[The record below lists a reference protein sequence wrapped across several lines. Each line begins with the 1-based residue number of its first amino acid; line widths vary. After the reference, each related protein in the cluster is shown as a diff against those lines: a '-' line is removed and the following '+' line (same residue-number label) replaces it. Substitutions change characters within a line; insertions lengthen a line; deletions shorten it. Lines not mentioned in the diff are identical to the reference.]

1 MTIRVLAL
9 CTLLLSLALAAC
21 SPPSAPAATSA
32 PATQKGDPYKIG
44 VVVSI
49 TGPAS
54 SLGIP
59 ERDTV
64 LMVRDQ
70 INKNGGIK
78 GLDGALHELQVV
90 VEDDGSDTGKAVLA
104 EKKLIEQDK
113 VVILIGSSGS
123 PASLGMVDG
132 ATAAKIPMISL
143 ASASQIVNPVKD
155 RFWVFKTPQPTLP
168 VNQVQVDYLKAKG
181 ITTIGSIGVNN
192 AFGKDSRDGLTEA
205 VKGTGISIVADQVFQ
220 PGDKDF
226 TAQLTKIKGLNP
238 GALVVH
244 ATPGEGAPLT
254 VQARDLGF
262 KVMLHNHGIGN
273 ADFINLAKDASNG
286 VLFPIGKLLT
296 AEALPDS
303 DPQKKVLLQYV
314 KDYTDYT
321 KGQPRNTFGGHA
333 WDALT
338 LSVQALEKVGPDPSK
353 IRDYLETVKNFV
365 GITGVF
371 NFSVSDHN
379 GIFKESLVMVRI
391 DNGKW
396 VYVAPAD
403 YANY

>member
-1 MTIRVLAL
+1 
-9 CTLLLSLALAAC
+9 
-21 SPPSAPAATSA
+21 
-32 PATQKGDPYKIG
+32 
-44 VVVSI
+44 
-49 TGPAS
+49 
-54 SLGIP
+54 
-59 ERDTV
+59 
-64 LMVRDQ
+64 MVRDQ

-273 ADFINLAKDASNG
+273 ADFINLAKDAANG